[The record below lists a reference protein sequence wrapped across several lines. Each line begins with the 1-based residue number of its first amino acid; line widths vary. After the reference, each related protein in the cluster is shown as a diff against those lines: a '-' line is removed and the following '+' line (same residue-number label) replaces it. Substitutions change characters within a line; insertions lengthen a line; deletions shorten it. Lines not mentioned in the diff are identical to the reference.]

1 MRTKLIGTSIMFVAL
16 GVFTQLPVLAAA
28 NGNHL
33 SSINHTVQQL
43 AQQQK
48 QAITNTLKSAVNPVT
63 SSTTERT
70 SITLNG
76 TPFSQPCRIVSGGT
90 TYIPIYYIDKLLQ
103 SLGFTATWNGTVHMW
118 TLSNGQSVPSLSIN
132 GKTGN
137 TMINVNGSNVE
148 QNIDIIQAKDPAS
161 GVVTTFMPIWYV
173 QQILN
178 AMGFGTDTWNG
189 ATNPPAWTLAT
200 AGATATNASK
210 AVNTANMASSTPTV
224 TNTGE
229 NPSPVGFTMAQ
240 WQSAVK
246 KAAVAMNNS
255 YTAAEYSP
263 LATATQWYSDPSDK
277 FYDKS
282 FPVSDLKIN
291 GYVIQNNPRVV
302 VSAIDGVSSKGD
314 PYVYVL
320 EYVGYYQTS
329 FNGIDTVWK
338 SEEVN
343 VKTGQVFA
351 VVPNLTTVAIFEY
364 KKLTPVSGQGINF
377 GKTWQGPANNNWAS
391 GGGLYAV
398 PRPNWSPTKD

>member
-1 MRTKLIGTSIMFVAL
+1 MHTKSIMTTTLAITMAL
-16 GVFTQLPVLAAA
+16 TPMLAAHA
-28 NGNHL
+28 
-33 SSINHTVQQL
+33 
-43 AQQQK
+43 A
-48 QAITNTLKSAVNPVT
+48 TNAY
-63 SSTTERT
+63 STQRT

-76 TPFSQPCRIVSGGT
+76 TPFSQPYRIVSGGT
-90 TYIPIYYIDKLLQ
+90 TYMPIYYVDKALQ
-103 SLGFTATWNGTVHMW
+103 SLGFTATWNGTVHTW
-118 TLSNGQSVPSLSIN
+118 TLSNGKSAPHLSIN

-137 TMINVNGSNVE
+137 TTINVNGSNVE
-148 QNIDIIQAKDPAS
+148 QNINIIQAKDPAS
-161 GVVTTFMPIWYV
+161 GVMMTFMPIWSI

-189 ATNPPAWTLAT
+189 ATNPPTWTLAT

-210 AVNTANMASSTPTV
+210 SVNTANTAPSTPTV

-246 KAAVAMNNS
+246 QAAAVNNS
-255 YTAAEYSP
+255 YTEASYSP

-302 VSAIDGVSSKGD
+302 VSFIDGSNNNHGMS
-314 PYVYVL
+314 YVYVL
-320 EYVGYYQTS
+320 EYVGHYMDSVSGET
-329 FNGIDTVWK
+329 TVWK

-351 VVPNLTTVAIFEY
+351 VVPNLTTVATFEY
-364 KKLTPVSGQGINF
+364 KKLTPLSGQGVNF
-377 GKTWQGPANNNWAS
+377 GTQQPSNYTWAS
-391 GGGLYAV
+391 GAGLYAV
-398 PRPNWSPTKD
+398 PLPNWSPTKD

>member
-63 SSTTERT
+63 SNTTERT

-76 TPFSQPCRIVSGGT
+76 TPFSQPYRIVANGT
-90 TYIPIYYIDKLLQ
+90 TYMPIYYVDKALQ
-103 SLGFTATWNGTVHMW
+103 SLGFTATWNGTVHTW
-118 TLSNGQSVPSLSIN
+118 TLSNGQSAPSLSIN

-137 TMINVNGSNVE
+137 TSISVNGSNVE
-148 QNIDIIQAKDPAS
+148 QHVPILQAKDPSS
-161 GVVTTFMPIWYV
+161 GVMMTFMPIWNV

-178 AMGFGTDTWNG
+178 TMGFTTDTWNG
-189 ATNPPAWTLAT
+189 ATNPPTWTLAT
-200 AGATATNASK
+200 AGATNAPKS
-210 AVNTANMASSTPTV
+210 VNTANTASSTPTV
-224 TNTGE
+224 TNPGD

-240 WQSAVK
+240 WQTAVK
-246 KAAVAMNNS
+246 QAAVAMNNS

-282 FPVSDLKIN
+282 FPLSDLKTN

-302 VSAIDGVSSKGD
+302 VSFIDGSNNNHGMS
-314 PYVYVL
+314 YVYVL
-320 EYVGYYQTS
+320 EYVGYYQKPG
-329 FNGIDTVWK
+329 NGTDTVWK
-338 SEEVN
+338 DESVN
-343 VKTGQVFA
+343 VKTGQVFD
-351 VVPNLTTVAIFEY
+351 VCPTLGDVPTFEY